1 MVGGDVPWHVDV
13 TEEEG
18 ARGVTKQVKYWR
30 AMPCPRCVGTGGD
43 PRTAL
48 NLCSRCNGVGAAS
61 RSRKPGSNAK
71 KSLCTFCTGRGKIPT
86 ILCPRCKG
94 RSVLYE
100 EHVESIQIP
109 AGTEDG
115 TILKVPGAGHRPSPD
130 IIPGNL
136 LLLVG
141 VSWVAGDDA
150 RSPAGGCTPEFPP
163 VTEEWNILA
172 NLPAQRFMDFEEI
185 CAKMGITSVGVA
197 QYLDVQL
204 RMLEVRGQVL
214 VEIQRGKVMYRK
226 S

>member
-1 MVGGDVPWHVDV
+1 MTVRDPWGFRDNFRRCIPWDLQGGRVVGGDVPWHVDV

-109 AGTEDG
+109 AGTR
-115 TILKVPGAGHRPSPD
+115 LA
-130 IIPGNL
+130 
-136 LLLVG
+136 
-141 VSWVAGDDA
+141 AGDGVVVRLRPRLRGSA
-150 RSPAGGCTPEFPP
+150 RRAVLRLDGHHEG
-163 VTEEWNILA
+163 
-172 NLPAQRFMDFEEI
+172 
-185 CAKMGITSVGVA
+185 AKGHART
-197 QYLDVQL
+197 L
-204 RMLEVRGQVL
+204 RV
-214 VEIQRGKVMYRK
+214 
-226 S
+226 